1 VRLIRTPEL
10 SGVGDKAILWSVPC
24 SASKAEVIELDRFLS
39 EASEVEQVQRTSAGI
54 LVAIVVLLVM
64 TAIGAVFGGRN

>member
-1 VRLIRTPEL
+1 M
-10 SGVGDKAILWSVPC
+10 
-24 SASKAEVIELDRFLS
+24 VIELDRFLS